1 MVESE
6 NLKMLINENSLL
18 LLGSNWDGLGNTRW
32 ALVLVLG
39 KTALGNHWNFRVAKM
54 IEQSARLF

>member
-1 MVESE
+1 MVGE

-18 LLGSNWDGLGNTRW
+18 LLGNNWDGLGNTRWALGWKLGEKFRPW

-39 KTALGNHWNFRVAKM
+39 KTALGNH
-54 IEQSARLF
+54 